1 MEHMEKKGILIV
13 ISGFSGAGKGT
24 LVRELLR
31 RHGQDYVLS
40 VSMTTRVPR
49 PGEREGVEYFFT
61 DREHFEETVAREGL
75 IEYAEYCGNYYGTPR
90 DYVERQL
97 LSGRDVILEIEIQGA
112 HKVKKQYPDALTLF
126 VMTPDAEELRYRL
139 ESRGTESAEVIEK
152 RMQRA
157 AQEALGIEKYEY
169 IVVNDNLEKCV
180 DEVHRIIIAAH
191 NAPHRNREFIDNIRR
206 ELEGE
211 K

>member
-1 MEHMEKKGILIV
+1 
-13 ISGFSGAGKGT
+13 
-24 LVRELLR
+24 
-31 RHGQDYVLS
+31 
-40 VSMTTRVPR
+40 
-49 PGEREGVEYFFT
+49 
-61 DREHFEETVAREGL
+61 
-75 IEYAEYCGNYYGTPR
+75 
-90 DYVERQL
+90 
-97 LSGRDVILEIEIQGA
+97 
-112 HKVKKQYPDALTLF
+112 
-126 VMTPDAEELRYRL
+126 
-139 ESRGTESAEVIEK
+139 
-152 RMQRA
+152 MQRA

>member
-1 MEHMEKKGILIV
+1 MGVSIFDRFVSKEAGEQERKVFHPTPYRRM
-13 ISGFSGAGKGT
+13 FS
-24 LVRELLR
+24 ELE
-31 RHGQDYVLS
+31 
-40 VSMTTRVPR
+40 TTG
-49 PGEREGVEYFFT
+49 GELKE
-61 DREHFEETVAREGL
+61 
-75 IEYAEYCGNYYGTPR
+75 
-90 DYVERQL
+90 
-97 LSGRDVILEIEIQGA
+97 
-112 HKVKKQYPDALTLF
+112 QYPDALTLF
-126 VMTPDAEELRYRL
+126 VMTPGVEELRYRL

-191 NAPHRNREFIDNIRR
+191 NASHRNMEFIDNIRR

>member
-1 MEHMEKKGILIV
+1 M
-13 ISGFSGAGKGT
+13 
-24 LVRELLR
+24 
-31 RHGQDYVLS
+31 
-40 VSMTTRVPR
+40 
-49 PGEREGVEYFFT
+49 
-61 DREHFEETVAREGL
+61 
-75 IEYAEYCGNYYGTPR
+75 
-90 DYVERQL
+90 
-97 LSGRDVILEIEIQGA
+97 ILEIEIQGA

-157 AQEALGIEKYEY
+157 AEEAMGIEKYEY

-180 DEVHRIIIAAH
+180 DEVHRIIMAAH
-191 NAPHRNREFIDNIRR
+191 NAAHRNREFIDNIRK

>member
-1 MEHMEKKGILIV
+1 MIQKHKGILPV
-13 ISGFSGAGKGT
+13 VSGFSGAGKGT
-24 LVRELLR
+24 IMKKLLADHPDR
-31 RHGQDYVLS
+31 YALS
-40 VSMTTRVPR
+40 VSATTRRPR
-49 PGEREGVEYFFT
+49 EGETDGVEYFFRS
-61 DREHFEETVAREGL
+61 REEFERMIADEAL
-75 IEYAEYCGNYYGTPR
+75 IEYAEYVGNYYGTPR
-90 DYVERQL
+90 RYVAEQL
-97 LSGRDVILEIEIQGA
+97 DAGRDVILEIEIQGA
-112 HKVKKQYPDALTLF
+112 HKVKEQYPDALTLF
-126 VMTPDAEELRYRL
+126 VMTPGVEELRYRL

-152 RMQRA
+152 RMRRA

-191 NAPHRNREFIDNIRR
+191 NASHRNMEFIDNIRR